1 MNARDIKL
9 GIYGG
14 LVGGSLSLKKCR
26 VRRHP
31 PMINKNAS
39 KIVIF
44 LIAFGLTAPING
56 WAGARRGHASLGH
69 HGHRGH
75 HGYHGRLGYHGAY
88 GHGYHGYPSHY
99 RYGNHYYPRFYG
111 PNGGPYQAVGPLE
124 YLGALDLNVKPK
136 NTQIYL
142 NGRYIGVTDNFDGIP
157 RYLWL
162 EEGTHEVIF
171 YNEGYKTVLHEFI
184 IRPGAVMKIKQRLQR
199 GDSLPPEELSA
210 KALVDDKGVKNET

>member
-1 MNARDIKL
+1 
-9 GIYGG
+9 
-14 LVGGSLSLKKCR
+14 
-26 VRRHP
+26 
-31 PMINKNAS
+31 MINKNAS

-44 LIAFGLTAPING
+44 LVASGLISPISG
-56 WAGARRGHASLGH
+56 WAGARSGHASLGH
-69 HGHRGH
+69 HGHHGH
-75 HGYHGRLGYHGAY
+75 Y
-88 GHGYHGYPSHY
+88 G
-99 RYGNHYYPRFYG
+99 YGNHYYPRFYG
-111 PNGGPYQAVGPLE
+111 HNGGPYQAVGLLD
-124 YLGALDLNVKPK
+124 YLGGLDLNVKPK

-171 YNEGYKTVLHEFI
+171 FNEGYKTVLHEFI
-184 IRPGAVMKIKQRLQR
+184 VRPGAVMKIKQRLQR